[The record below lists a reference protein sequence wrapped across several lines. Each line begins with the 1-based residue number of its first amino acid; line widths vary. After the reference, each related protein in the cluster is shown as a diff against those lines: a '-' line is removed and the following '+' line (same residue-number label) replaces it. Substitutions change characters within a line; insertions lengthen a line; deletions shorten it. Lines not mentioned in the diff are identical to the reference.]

1 MIGIADAGVDHGLTA
16 IIQSLNECFILQIY
30 TKKRLLVNSMAL
42 FSEFEGTKSL
52 KQHEFKTHLIE
63 LIEQRR
69 EKYWHSFQSY
79 TYHSMLILMF
89 CLSAWPGLSLT
100 TVVKCCVFEF
110 MRIKISTFAGM

>member
-1 MIGIADAGVDHGLTA
+1 
-16 IIQSLNECFILQIY
+16 
-30 TKKRLLVNSMAL
+30 MAL

-52 KQHEFKTHLIE
+52 KQHEFKTHLAE

-89 CLSAWPGLSLT
+89 CLSA
-100 TVVKCCVFEF
+100 
-110 MRIKISTFAGM
+110 